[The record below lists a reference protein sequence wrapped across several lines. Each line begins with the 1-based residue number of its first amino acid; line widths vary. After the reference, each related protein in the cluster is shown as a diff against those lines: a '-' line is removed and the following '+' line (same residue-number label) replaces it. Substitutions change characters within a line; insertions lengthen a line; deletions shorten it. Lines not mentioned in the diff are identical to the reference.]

1 MSDRRDGDF
10 RFRYFIGGRQLYR
23 DMLRICVPV
32 SLQMLITVGI
42 NLMDTVMLSSM
53 GDAQLSAAT
62 LAGQFINMFQICCMG
77 IGMGASVLT
86 ARFWGM
92 REIGSLKQ
100 AVTIMLRIGALFT
113 LCFTLVTALAPG
125 AVMRMYTDDAEI
137 IAHGRIYLRWMIP
150 TYFCMAVPVT
160 CTAVLRTANQVR
172 LPLISSVLAFFVNVF
187 FNWVFIFGHL
197 GAPRMEIAG
206 AALGT
211 LIARIGECIVIGG
224 YFFAVDRRIGYRIR
238 DLTTNCKGLVREY
251 FRISIPVLVSDV
263 LLGAGLN
270 MLSVVMGHIS
280 SAFVAANSIT
290 NVAQQLS
297 STLYQGVSNAA
308 AIITGHTMGQGQ
320 YEKARR
326 GGFAFF
332 FMGVVLGL
340 AGCVL
345 ILLVKEPLIRYYD
358 VSAEAKAV
366 AGQLLNAMSIII
378 IFMSAGHILTK
389 GVLRAG
395 GDTAFLMVGDILFLW
410 VASIPLGCLAGIVW
424 HLPPFAVYFCLRI
437 DLILKCILCTWKL
450 YTGKWMK
457 RIERAKGAP
466 AGPDP

>member
-1 MSDRRDGDF
+1 MTGERDGGF
-10 RFRYFIGGRQLYR
+10 KLRYLIGSGQLYR
-23 DMLRICVPV
+23 DMLRISVPV
-32 SLQMLITVGI
+32 SLQLLITVGI

-62 LAGQFINMFQICCMG
+62 LGGQFINMFQICCMG

-92 REIGSLKQ
+92 QDMGSLKQ
-100 AVTIMLRIGALFT
+100 TVTIMLRIGALFT
-113 LCFTLVTALAPG
+113 LGFTLVTALVPG
-125 AVMRMYTDDAEI
+125 AVMKMYTDDAEI
-137 IAHGRIYLRWMIP
+137 IAYGRIYLRWMVP
-150 TYFCMAVPVT
+150 TYLCMAIPVT

-172 LPLISSVLAFFVNVF
+172 LPLANSIIAFFINVF

-224 YFFAVDRRIGYRIR
+224 YFFVADRRIGYRFR
-238 DLTTNCKGLVREY
+238 DLAMNCSGLVREY

-263 LLGAGLN
+263 LLGVGIN

-308 AIITGHTMGQGQ
+308 AIITGHTMGRGQ
-320 YEKARR
+320 LEKARR
-326 GGFAFF
+326 DGFAFF

-340 AGCVL
+340 VGCAL
-345 ILLVKEPLIRYYD
+345 ILMVKDTLINYYD
-358 VSAEAKAV
+358 VSAEAKAIG
-366 AGQLLNAMSIII
+366 GQLLDAMSIII

-389 GVLRAG
+389 GVLRGG
-395 GDTAFLMVGDILFLW
+395 GDTVFLMVGDILFLW
-410 VASIPLGCLAGIVW
+410 VASIPLGYMTGIVW

-437 DLILKCILCTWKL
+437 DLVLKCIWCTWKL
-450 YTGKWMK
+450 YTGTWLKN
-457 RIERAKGAP
+457 IECAKEISERP
-466 AGPDP
+466 